1 MRKFVSLVLSL
12 LFALGITAALAEGS
26 AAQAVSAMNPEN
38 YPYFYVMG
46 ISTVETQTSPVIVV
60 KGCFGDFLLNED
72 DGEADLDVFGFD
84 EENPVELKLSD
95 DCAVLMPMDFDENIV
110 LNLPC
115 QDILQ
120 WFAAQNEGKEEPYTF
135 YAVLTLDQTNQVT
148 KLEYQYF
155 PWG

>member
-1 MRKFVSLVLSL
+1 MKKLVCLVFSL
-12 LFALGITAALAEGS
+12 LFAFGCTFALAEGN
-26 AAQAVSAMNPEN
+26 AAETVSAMNPES

-46 ISTVETQTSPVIVV
+46 ISKAETQTSPVIVV
-60 KGCFGDFLLNED
+60 NGCFGDFLLNED

-95 DCAVLMPMDFDENIV
+95 DCVVLMPMDFDDNIV
-110 LNLPC
+110 VNLPC
-115 QDILQ
+115 EDILQ
-120 WFAAQNEGKEEPYTF
+120 WFAAQNEGKEEPFTF
-135 YAVLTLDQTNQVT
+135 YAVLTLDEANQVT